1 MINHLN
7 SLILLTVI
15 IILFII
21 YLLQNKRINILED
34 LLFKNFI
41 SSNHDYLDSKV
52 KEILKQKNIVEAVK
66 LVRKETNLNLKNAKK
81 YIDSLK

>member
-1 MINHLN
+1 MINHWILLI
-7 SLILLTVI
+7 STLILFVI
-15 IILFII
+15 CIL
-21 YLLQNKRINILED
+21 QDKRINILED

-41 SSNHDYLDSKV
+41 NSNHDYLDSRV

-66 LVRKETNLNLKNAKK
+66 LVRKETNLSLINTKK

>member
-1 MINHLN
+1 MINHWILLI
-7 SLILLTVI
+7 STLILFVI
-15 IILFII
+15 CIL
-21 YLLQNKRINILED
+21 QDKRINILED

-41 SSNHDYLDSKV
+41 NSNHDYLDSRV

-66 LVRKETNLNLKNAKK
+66 LVRKETNLSLINAKK

>member
-1 MINHLN
+1 MINHWILLI
-7 SLILLTVI
+7 STLILFVI
-15 IILFII
+15 CIL
-21 YLLQNKRINILED
+21 QDKRINILED

-41 SSNHDYLDSKV
+41 NSNHDYLDSKV

-66 LVRKETNLNLKNAKK
+66 LVRKETNLSLINAKK